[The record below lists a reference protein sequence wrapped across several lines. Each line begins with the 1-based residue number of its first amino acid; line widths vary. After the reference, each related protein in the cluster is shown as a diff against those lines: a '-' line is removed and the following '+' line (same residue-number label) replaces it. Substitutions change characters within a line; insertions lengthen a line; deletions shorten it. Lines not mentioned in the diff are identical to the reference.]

1 MMRKFFIISVVLLLI
16 AGCNSAGK
24 QTSVATQQADQ
35 VSVPQFDRDSSF
47 LYVKTQ
53 CDFGPRVPNTKAH
66 EACAAY
72 LTAQMERLGAKVICQ
87 KADLKGYDGTILKS
101 TNIIASYR
109 PELKDRILLCAH
121 WDCRP
126 WCDQDKD
133 PANHHKPVMGANDAA
148 SGVGVLM
155 EVARQLQKQ
164 QSSVGVDIIFLDA
177 EDYGTP
183 EFYKGPRDE
192 DSWCLGTQYW
202 AKNPHVK
209 GYQARFGIL
218 LDMVGAP
225 GAVFYKE
232 QESLNFAP
240 SVVEKVWNKARG
252 YGFTAYFVDA
262 PGGAITDDH
271 IYVNRLAGIPCVDII
286 HFDPHSQTGF
296 GSYWHTIHD
305 TMDNVDKQTLLAV
318 GQTVLGVIYGEK

>member
-1 MMRKFFIISVVLLLI
+1 MNKFTTVCCLLLFVV
-16 AGCNSAGK
+16 GCSSASK
-24 QTSVATQQADQ
+24 QSASTDQTALVA
-35 VSVPQFDRDSSF
+35 VPQFDSDSSF

-53 CDFGPRVPNTKAH
+53 CDFGPRVPNSKAH
-66 EACAAY
+66 DACADY
-72 LTAQMERLGAKVICQ
+72 LVSKMEAFGAKVIRQ

-101 TNIIASYR
+101 TNIIASYK
-109 PELKDRILLCAH
+109 PELKERILLCAH

-155 EVARQLQKQ
+155 EVARQLNKQ
-164 QSSVGVDIIFLDA
+164 QPAVGVDIIFLDS

-183 EFYKGPRDE
+183 EFYQGVHDE

-209 GYQARFGIL
+209 GYKARFGIL

-240 SVVEKVWNKARG
+240 SIVDKVWNKARE
-252 YGFTAYFVDA
+252 YGFTSNFVDGT
-262 PGGAITDDH
+262 GGAITDDH
-271 IYVNRLAGIPCVDII
+271 IYVNRLAGIPCIDII
-286 HFDPHSQTGF
+286 HIDPHSQTGF
-296 GSYWHTIHD
+296 GSYWHTTHD
-305 TMDNVDKQTLLAV
+305 TMDNVDKQTLLVV
-318 GQTVLGVIYGEK
+318 GQTLLGVIYGEK

>member
-1 MMRKFFIISVVLLLI
+1 MNKFTTVCCLLLFV
-16 AGCNSAGK
+16 AGCSSASK
-24 QTSVATQQADQ
+24 QSASADQ
-35 VSVPQFDRDSSF
+35 TAQVAVPQFDSDSSF

-53 CDFGPRVPNTKAH
+53 CDFGPRVPNSKAH
-66 EACAAY
+66 DACADY
-72 LTAQMERLGAKVICQ
+72 LVSKMEHFGAKVIRQ

-101 TNIIASYR
+101 TNIIASYK
-109 PELKDRILLCAH
+109 PELKERILLCAH

-155 EVARQLQKQ
+155 EVARQLNKQ
-164 QSSVGVDIIFLDA
+164 QPAVGVDIIFLDS

-183 EFYKGPRDE
+183 EFYQGTHDE

-209 GYQARFGIL
+209 GYKARFGIL

-240 SVVEKVWNKARG
+240 AIVDKVWNKARE
-252 YGFTAYFVDA
+252 YGFTSNFVDGT
-262 PGGAITDDH
+262 GGAITDDH
-271 IYVNRLAGIPCVDII
+271 IYVNRLAGIPCIDII

-296 GSYWHTIHD
+296 GSYWHTTHD
-305 TMDNVDKQTLLAV
+305 TMDNVDKQTLLVV
-318 GQTVLGVIYGEK
+318 GQTLLGVIYGEK

>member
-1 MMRKFFIISVVLLLI
+1 MNKFTTVCCLLLFVV
-16 AGCNSAGK
+16 GCSSASK
-24 QTSVATQQADQ
+24 QSASADQ
-35 VSVPQFDRDSSF
+35 TAQVAVPQFDSDSSF

-53 CDFGPRVPNTKAH
+53 CNFGPRVPNSKAH
-66 EACAAY
+66 DACADY
-72 LTAQMERLGAKVICQ
+72 LVSKMEAFGAKVIRQ

-101 TNIIASYR
+101 TNIIASYK
-109 PELKDRILLCAH
+109 PELKERILLCAH

-155 EVARQLQKQ
+155 EVARQLNKQ
-164 QSSVGVDIIFLDA
+164 QPAVGVDIIFLDS

-183 EFYKGPRDE
+183 EFYQGVHDE

-209 GYQARFGIL
+209 GYKARFGIL

-240 SVVEKVWNKARG
+240 SVVDKVWNKAREYG
-252 YGFTAYFVDA
+252 YTSNFVDGT
-262 PGGAITDDH
+262 GGAITDDH
-271 IYVNRLAGIPCVDII
+271 IYVNRLAGIPCIDII

-296 GSYWHTIHD
+296 GSYWHTTHD
-305 TMDNVDKQTLLAV
+305 TMDNVDKQTLLVV
-318 GQTVLGVIYGEK
+318 GQTLLGVIYGEK

>member
-1 MMRKFFIISVVLLLI
+1 MRKFFILCFALLLMT
-16 AGCNSAGK
+16 GCSSSGK
-24 QTSVATQQADQ
+24 QTPTANQQSEQAI
-35 VSVPQFDRDSSF
+35 VPQFDSDSAF

-53 CDFGPRVPNTKAH
+53 CDFGARVPNSKAH
-66 EACAAY
+66 DACAAY
-72 LTAQMERLGAKVICQ
+72 LKAKMEHFGAKVIAQ
-87 KADLKGYDGTILKS
+87 KADLKGYDGTILKA

-109 PELKDRILLCAH
+109 PELKDRILLCSH

-133 PANHHKPVMGANDAA
+133 LANHHKPVMGANDGA
-148 SGVGVLM
+148 SGVGVLI

-164 QSSVGVDIIFLDA
+164 QPALGVDIIFLDA

-183 EFYKGPRDE
+183 EFYQGPRDE

-202 AKNPHVK
+202 AKNPHAP
-209 GYQARFGIL
+209 GYHARFGIL

-225 GAVFYKE
+225 DAVFYHE

-240 SVVEKVWNKARG
+240 SVVEKVWNKARD
-252 YGFTAYFVDA
+252 YGFTAYFINA

-271 IYVNRLAGIPCVDII
+271 IYINRLTGIPCIDII
-286 HFDPHSQTGF
+286 HFDPHSETGF

-305 TMDNVDKQTLLAV
+305 TMDNVSKQTLLAV
-318 GQTVLGVIYGEK
+318 GQTMLGVVYGER

>member
-1 MMRKFFIISVVLLLI
+1 MIHKIAAMACLFLSV

-24 QTSVATQQADQ
+24 QAQTTTP
-35 VSVPQFDRDSSF
+35 VSQNAVPQFDADSSF
-47 LYVKTQ
+47 LYVKSQ

-66 EACAAY
+66 DACADY
-72 LTAQMERLGAKVICQ
+72 LVVQMERFGAKVIRQ
-87 KADLKGYDGTILKS
+87 TADLRGYDGTTLKA

-109 PELKDRILLCAH
+109 PEQAERVLLCAH

-126 WCDQDKD
+126 WSDQDAN

-155 EVARQLQKQ
+155 EIGRQLQKQ
-164 QSSVGVDIIFLDA
+164 QPAVGVDIIFLDA

-183 EFYKGPRDE
+183 EFYSGPKDE

-209 GYQARFGIL
+209 GYKARFGVL

-232 QESLNFAP
+232 QGSLNYAP
-240 SVVEKVWNKARG
+240 RVVEKIWSKARE
-252 YGFTAYFVDA
+252 YGFSGYFIDGA
-262 PGGAITDDH
+262 GGAITDDH
-271 IYVNRLAGIPCVDII
+271 LYINRLAGIPCVDII
-286 HFDPHSQTGF
+286 HFDPHSRNGF
-296 GSYWHTIHD
+296 GDYWHTTND
-305 TMDNVDKQTLLAV
+305 TMQNVDKHTLQAV
-318 GQTVLGVIYGEK
+318 GQTVLGVLFDEK

>member
-1 MMRKFFIISVVLLLI
+1 MNKLISLCCLLFCVV
-16 AGCNSAGK
+16 GCSSAGK
-24 QTSVATQQADQ
+24 QQAVKTDQTAPVA
-35 VSVPQFDRDSSF
+35 VPQFDPDSSF

-53 CDFGPRVPNTKAH
+53 CDFGPRVPNSKAH
-66 EACAAY
+66 EACGEY
-72 LTAQMERLGAKVICQ
+72 LARQMERFGAKVIRQ

-109 PELKDRILLCAH
+109 PDLKERILLCAH

-133 PANHHKPVMGANDAA
+133 PVNHHKPVMGANDAA

-155 EVARQLQKQ
+155 EVARQLNKQ
-164 QSSVGVDIIFLDA
+164 QPAVGIDLIFLDS

-183 EFYKGPRDE
+183 EFYNGPKDE

-209 GYQARFGIL
+209 GYKARFGIL

-232 QESLNFAP
+232 QESLGFAP
-240 SVVEKVWNKARG
+240 SVVDKVWNKARE
-252 YGFTAYFVDA
+252 YGFTSYFMDGT
-262 PGGAITDDH
+262 GGAITDDH
-271 IYVNRLAGIPCVDII
+271 IYVNRLAGIPCINII
-286 HFDPHSQTGF
+286 HFDPHSATGF
-296 GSYWHTIHD
+296 GSYWHTTHD
-305 TMDNVDKQTLLAV
+305 TMDNVNRQTLQVV
-318 GQTVLGVIYGEK
+318 GQTLLGVIYSEK

>member
-1 MMRKFFIISVVLLLI
+1 MIHKLVAILCLFLSV
-16 AGCNSAGK
+16 AGCNSASK
-24 QTSVATQQADQ
+24 QTQTVSQASQ
-35 VSVPQFDRDSSF
+35 VQVPQFDGDSSF

-53 CDFGPRVPNTKAH
+53 CDFGPRVPNSKAH
-66 EACAAY
+66 GACAEY
-72 LTAQMERLGAKVICQ
+72 LAKQMERFGARVIRQ
-87 KADLKGYDGTILKS
+87 TADLKAYDGTILKS

-109 PELKDRILLCAH
+109 PDLTERVLLCAH

-126 WCDQDKD
+126 WSDQDPD

-155 EVARQLQKQ
+155 EIGRQLQQ
-164 QSSVGVDIIFLDA
+164 QQPAIGVDILFLDA

-183 EFYKGPRDE
+183 EFYNGSKDE

-202 AKNPHVK
+202 AKNPHAK
-209 GYQARFGIL
+209 GYKARFGIL

-232 QESLNFAP
+232 QQSMNYAP
-240 SVVEKVWNKARG
+240 DVVEKVWSKARE
-252 YGFTAYFVDA
+252 YGFSGCFIDGA
-262 PGGAITDDH
+262 GGAITDDH
-271 IYVNRLAGIPCVDII
+271 IYINRLAGIPCVDII

-296 GSYWHTIHD
+296 GSYWHTTND
-305 TMDNVDKQTLLAV
+305 TMHNVDKHTLQAV
-318 GQTVLGVIYGEK
+318 GQTVLGVLFDEK